1 MKRFNLS
8 EWALSNRV
16 LVGYITLLLGA
27 LGVYSYFHL
36 GQSEDPPFTFR
47 MMVVSTQ
54 WPGATA
60 DEVDRL
66 VTDRIE
72 EKLQELDGLDYL
84 RSYSRP
90 GESQVFVMFREDLPP
105 AAVFDG
111 FYQVRK
117 KIVDMRYRLPAGI
130 VGPAFND
137 EFGDTFGNI
146 YALTGA
152 DFTYQELKDYSDR
165 IRERLL
171 RIPDVAK
178 VELLG
183 VQEERIYIDIA
194 NAKRDQ
200 LGIPPELIT
209 QTLATQNA
217 VAAAGA
223 FDTATDRIY
232 LRVSGNFDAVE
243 QLRRVPL
250 YWQGRSFR
258 LGDIATIH
266 RGYQDPPAAQM
277 RFNGQPAIGIAVSMA
292 RGGDI
297 IGLGKRLDQTF
308 AQLNREVPI
317 GMNLSRVA
325 DQPAAVAR
333 VIREFVHALVEA
345 IVIVL
350 AVCFIALGVRTG
362 VVVALSIPLVLG
374 ATFLV
379 MHMAGIGLHNIS
391 LGALILALGLLVDDA
406 IIAVEMM
413 AVKLEQGYDRFRA
426 AAFAYTSTAFPM
438 LSGTLITAAGFLPI
452 ATAASSTGE
461 YTRALFQVVGLALLL
476 SWLAAVIAVPL
487 LGYYLLPEQES
498 LSETG
503 EHPGKGAAASGQI
516 PDVNAVYQTPFYA
529 RFRRLI
535 RLCIN
540 HRRLTIAMT
549 AALFLGGMALFTRV
563 PKQFFPASNR
573 LELMV
578 DLKLPEGASITET
591 DAVARRLEALLANTP
606 GLDSQA
612 AYIGSGAP
620 RYFLSLDQQLP
631 SASFAQFVLNTHD
644 LAARERIRAHLLE
657 VLPTQF
663 PDVRWRVNRL
673 ENGPPVGYVLQYR
686 VSGPERAVARAFADR
701 IATVMR
707 VNPYAAGVHLDTAE
721 PSKRIG
727 IDIDQDRVR
736 ALGVSTESVAQALA
750 TAINGAT
757 LTHVREYN
765 RLTAVV
771 VRGPPAEREHLELL
785 GSLSVP
791 TASGANIP
799 LAQIARLKY
808 GLEDGILWRRDRT
821 PTISVRADIYADRQP
836 PEVVAELAPAIAGIE
851 AQLPPGYRIEIGG
864 TVEESGKGQ
873 ASVMVGMPLFVLA
886 VITVLM
892 VQLKSFSRT
901 LMVVLT
907 APLGIVGVAL
917 GLLVSGKPFGF
928 VAMLST
934 IALLGMVMRNSVILV
949 DQIRQDLAQGRAPFD
964 AIVEA
969 TVRRFRPIVLTALA
983 AVLAMI
989 PLTGSVFFGPMAVS
1003 IMGGLIAATGLTLV
1017 FVPALYA
1024 AWFRV
1029 PRRDASAATETA
1041 RAQPESY

>member
-1 MKRFNLS
+1 MKPRSAPGFNLS

-16 LVGYITLLLGA
+16 LVIYLTVLLGA
-27 LGVYSYFHL
+27 LGAYSYLHL

-90 GESQVFVMFREDLPP
+90 GESLVFVLFRENLPP
-105 AAVFDG
+105 AAVADG

-117 KIVDMRYRLPAGI
+117 KIGDMRQRLPAGV

-152 DFTYQELKDYSDR
+152 DFSYQELKDTADR
-165 IRERLL
+165 IRARLL
-171 RIPDVAK
+171 RVPDVAK
-178 VELLG
+178 VELIG

-194 NAKRDQ
+194 NARRDQ
-200 LGIPPELIT
+200 LGIPPELVQ
-209 QTLATQNA
+209 QTLAAQNT
-217 VAAAGA
+217 VVSAGA
-223 FDTATDRIY
+223 LDTATDRIH
-232 LRVSGNFDAVE
+232 LRVSGAFATVE
-243 QLRRVPL
+243 HLRQLPIH
-250 YWQGRSFR
+250 WQGRTFR
-258 LGDIATIH
+258 LGDIASIA
-266 RGYQDPPAAQM
+266 RGYQDPPAPRM
-277 RFNGQPAIGIAVSMA
+277 RFAGQPAIGIAVAMA

-297 IGLGKRLDQTF
+297 IGLGRHLDETF
-308 AQLNREVPI
+308 AELNREVPL
-317 GMNLSRVA
+317 GMSLARVA

-333 VIREFVHALVEA
+333 VIREFTRALFEA

-350 AVCFIALGVRTG
+350 AVCFLTLGLRAG

-379 MHMAGIGLHNIS
+379 MHTAGIGLHNIS

-413 AVKLEQGYDRFRA
+413 EVKLAQGFDRIRA
-426 AAFAYTSTAFPM
+426 AAFAYSSTAFPM
-438 LSGTLITAAGFLPI
+438 LSGTLVTAAGFLPI

-461 YTRALFQVVGLALLL
+461 YTRSLFQVVGLALLL
-476 SWLAAVIAVPL
+476 SWLAAVVLVPL
-487 LGYYLLPEQES
+487 LGYYLLPERHAAR
-498 LSETG
+498 TG
-503 EHPGKGAAASGQI
+503 ESGD
-516 PDVNAVYQTPFYA
+516 PHGVYQTAFY
-529 RFRRLI
+529 RRLRAAIAWCI
-535 RLCIN
+535 R
-540 HRRLTIAMT
+540 HRWLTIGFT
-549 AALFLGGMALFTRV
+549 AALFAGGLALFAKV
-563 PKQFFPASNR
+563 PEQFFPASNR
-573 LELMV
+573 LELLV

-591 DAVARRLEALLANTP
+591 DAAARRLEALLAGMP
-606 GLDSQA
+606 GLESA
-612 AYIGSGAP
+612 VAYIGSGTP

-631 SASFAQFVLNTHD
+631 AASFAQFVLNTQD
-644 LAARERIRAHLLE
+644 LAARERIRSRLLE
-657 VLPTQF
+657 LLPTQF

-686 VSGPERAVARAFADR
+686 VSGPDRAVARTFAAR
-701 IATVMR
+701 IAAAMR
-707 VNPYAAGVHLDTAE
+707 ANPYAAGVHLDTAE
-721 PSKRIG
+721 ASKIIRLAV
-727 IDIDQDRVR
+727 DQDRAR
-736 ALGVSTESVAQALA
+736 ALGVSTQSLSQVLE
-750 TAINGAT
+750 TAITGTT
-757 LTHVREYN
+757 LTQLRESN
-765 RLTAVV
+765 RLTGVV
-771 VRGPPAEREHLELL
+771 VRGPPAERAHLELL

-791 TASGANIP
+791 TTAGRNIP
-799 LAQIARLKY
+799 LAQVARLEY
-808 GLEDGILWRRDRT
+808 ALEDGILWRRDRT
-821 PTISVRADIYADRQP
+821 PTISVRADIHADRQP
-836 PEVVAELAPAIAGIE
+836 AEVVAELAPAIADIR
-851 AQLPPGYRIEIGG
+851 AQLPQGYRIEIGG
-864 TVEESGKGQ
+864 TVEDAGKGQ
-873 ASVMVGMPLFVLA
+873 ASVMVGMPLFAIAVL
-886 VITVLM
+886 TVLM
-892 VQLKSFSRT
+892 FQLRSFART

-907 APLGIVGVAL
+907 APLGLVGVAV
-917 GLLVSGKPFGF
+917 GLLVAGKPFGF

-934 IALLGMVMRNSVILV
+934 IALSGMVMRNSVILV
-949 DQIRQDLAQGRAPFD
+949 DQIRQDLERGHTPFA

-989 PLTGSVFFGPMAVS
+989 PLFDSVFFGPMAVA
-1003 IMGGLIAATGLTLV
+1003 IMGGLIAATGLTLI

-1029 PRRDASAATETA
+1029 PYRDAGPATAPTPET
-1041 RAQPESY
+1041 PP

>member
-1 MKRFNLS
+1 MMQFNLS

-16 LVGYITLLLGA
+16 LVVYLTLLIGA
-27 LGVYSYFHL
+27 LGAYGYVHL

-47 MMVVSTQ
+47 MMLVSTQ

-72 EKLQELDGLDYL
+72 EKLQELDGLDYQ

-90 GESQVFVMFREDLPP
+90 GESRVFVLFREDLSP
-105 AAVFDG
+105 AAVSDG

-117 KIVDMRYRLPAGI
+117 KIGDMRHLLPPGVI
-130 VGPAFND
+130 GPAFND

-152 DFTYQELKDYSDR
+152 EFSYQELKDYADR

-171 RIPDVAK
+171 RIGDVAK
-178 VELLG
+178 VEFIGL
-183 VQEERIYIDIA
+183 QEERIYLDIA
-194 NAKRDQ
+194 NARRDQ
-200 LGIPPELIT
+200 LGIPPELIA
-209 QTLATQNA
+209 QTLAAQNA
-217 VAAAGA
+217 VVPAGA
-223 FDTATDRIY
+223 IDTEKDRIY
-232 LRVSGNFDAVE
+232 LRVSGGLDGVE
-243 QLRRVPL
+243 QLRQLPIH
-250 YWQGRSFR
+250 WQGRSVQ
-258 LGDIATIH
+258 LGDIATIQ
-266 RGYQDPPAAQM
+266 RGYQDPPAPQM
-277 RFNGQPAIGIAVSMA
+277 RLNGQPAIGIAVSMA
-292 RGGDI
+292 SGGDI

-308 AQLNREVPI
+308 AQLNREVPL

-333 VIREFVHALVEA
+333 VIREFTNSLLEA

-350 AVCFIALGVRTG
+350 AVCFFTLGVRTG

-379 MHMAGIGLHNIS
+379 MHMAGIGLHSIS

-413 AVKLEQGYDRFRA
+413 AVKLDQGYDRLRA

-438 LSGTLITAAGFLPI
+438 LAGTLITAAGFLPI

-476 SWLAAVIAVPL
+476 SWFAAVLTVPL
-487 LGYYLLPEQES
+487 LGYYLLPEKK
-498 LSETG
+498 LRSETSAHSG
-503 EHPGKGAAASGQI
+503 SDAAGSDRR
-516 PDVNAVYQTPFYA
+516 PDVNAVYQTPFYTH
-529 RFRRLI
+529 FRRLI
-535 RLCIN
+535 TLCIN
-540 HRRLTIAMT
+540 HRWLTIAVT
-549 AALFLGGMALFTRV
+549 AALFLGGLALFATV
-563 PKQFFPASNR
+563 PNQFFPASNR

-578 DLKLPEGASITET
+578 DLKLQEGASIAET
-591 DAVARRLEALLANTP
+591 DAVARRLEALLAGIP
-606 GLDSQA
+606 GLDSQV
-612 AYIGSGAP
+612 AYIGRGAP
-620 RYFLSLDQQLP
+620 RYFLSLDEQLP

-644 LAARERIRAHLLE
+644 LAARERIRANLLE
-657 VLPTQF
+657 VLPAQF

-686 VSGPERAVARAFADR
+686 VSGPERAVARVHADR
-701 IATVMR
+701 IAEAMR
-707 VNPYAAGVHLDTAE
+707 ANPYAVGVHLDTAE
-721 PSKRIG
+721 TSKRIH
-727 IDIDQDRVR
+727 IDIDQDRAR
-736 ALGVSTESVAQALA
+736 ALGVSTQSVSQVLE
-750 TAINGAT
+750 TTINGAT
-757 LTHVREYN
+757 LTQLREDN
-765 RLTAVV
+765 RLTGVV
-771 VRGPPAEREHLELL
+771 VRGPPAERERLELL

-791 TASGANIP
+791 TAHGGNIP
-799 LAQIARLKY
+799 LAQIARLRY
-808 GLEDGILWRRDRT
+808 ELEDGILWRRDRT
-821 PTISVRADIYADRQP
+821 PTITVRADINADRQP

-864 TVEESGKGQ
+864 TVEDSGKGQ
-873 ASVMVGMPLFVLA
+873 ASVMVGMPLFALA
-886 VITVLM
+886 VVTVLM
-892 VQLKSFSRT
+892 LQLKSLSQT
-901 LMVVLT
+901 LMVVLS

-949 DQIRQDLAQGRAPFD
+949 DQIRQDLEQGRAPFD
-964 AIVEA
+964 AVVEA

-983 AVLAMI
+983 TVLAMI

-1003 IMGGLIAATGLTLV
+1003 IMGGLIAATGLTV
-1017 FVPALYA
+1017 IFVPALYA
-1024 AWFRV
+1024 TWYRV
-1029 PRRDASAATETA
+1029 PRRYSSEA
-1041 RAQPESY
+1041 RNSTVVS

>member
-1 MKRFNLS
+1 MTQFNLS

-16 LVGYITLLLGA
+16 LVVYLTLLIGA
-27 LGVYSYFHL
+27 LGAYGYVHL

-90 GESQVFVMFREDLPP
+90 GESQVFVLFREDLPP
-105 AAVFDG
+105 AAVSDG

-117 KIVDMRYRLPAGI
+117 KIGDMRHRLPPGVI
-130 VGPAFND
+130 GPAFND

-152 DFTYQELKDYSDR
+152 EFSYQELKDYADR

-171 RIPDVAK
+171 RIADVAK
-178 VELLG
+178 VEFIGL
-183 VQEERIYIDIA
+183 QEERVYLDIA

-200 LGIPPELIT
+200 LGIPPELIA
-209 QTLATQNA
+209 QTLAAQNA
-217 VAAAGA
+217 VVPAGA
-223 FDTATDRIY
+223 IDTEKDRIY
-232 LRVSGNFDAVE
+232 LRVSGGLDGVE
-243 QLRRVPL
+243 QLRQLPIR
-250 YWQGRSFR
+250 WQGRSFQ

-266 RGYQDPPAAQM
+266 RGYQDPPAPEM

-292 RGGDI
+292 SGGDI

-308 AQLNREVPI
+308 AQLNREVPL

-333 VIREFVHALVEA
+333 VIREFINALFEA

-350 AVCFIALGVRTG
+350 AVCFFTLGVRTG

-379 MHMAGIGLHNIS
+379 MHMAGIGLHSIS

-413 AVKLEQGYDRFRA
+413 AVKLDQGYDRLRA

-438 LSGTLITAAGFLPI
+438 LAGTLITAAGFLPI

-476 SWLAAVIAVPL
+476 SWFAAVLTVPL
-487 LGYYLLPEQES
+487 LGYYLLPEKK
-498 LSETG
+498 LRSETSARSG
-503 EHPGKGAAASGQI
+503 DGAAASGQT

-529 RFRRLI
+529 GFRRLI
-535 RLCIN
+535 TLCIN
-540 HRRLTIAMT
+540 RRWLTIT
-549 AALFLGGMALFTRV
+549 LTVALFLGGVALFATV
-563 PKQFFPASNR
+563 PNQFFPASNR

-578 DLKLPEGASITET
+578 DLKLQEGASIAET
-591 DAVARRLEALLANTP
+591 DAVAGRLEALLAGIP
-606 GLDSQA
+606 GLDSQV
-612 AYIGSGAP
+612 AYIGRGAP
-620 RYFLSLDQQLP
+620 RYFLSLDEQLP

-657 VLPTQF
+657 VLPAQF

-686 VSGPERAVARAFADR
+686 VSGPERAVARVHADR
-701 IATVMR
+701 IAAAMR
-707 VNPYAAGVHLDTAE
+707 ANPYAVGVHLDTAE
-721 PSKRIG
+721 ASKRIH
-727 IDIDQDRVR
+727 IDIDQDRAR
-736 ALGVSTESVAQALA
+736 ALGVSTQSVSQLLE

-757 LTHVREYN
+757 LTQLREDN
-765 RLTAVV
+765 RLTGVV

-791 TASGANIP
+791 TAHGGNIP
-799 LAQIARLKY
+799 LAQIARLRY

-821 PTISVRADIYADRQP
+821 PTISVRADINADRQP

-864 TVEESGKGQ
+864 TVEDSGKGQ
-873 ASVMVGMPLFVLA
+873 ASVMVGMPLFALA
-886 VITVLM
+886 VVTVLM
-892 VQLKSFSRT
+892 LQLKSLSQT

-949 DQIRQDLAQGRAPFD
+949 DQIRQDLELGRAPFD
-964 AIVEA
+964 AVVEA

-983 AVLAMI
+983 TVLAMI

-1003 IMGGLIAATGLTLV
+1003 IMGGLIAATGLTLM

-1024 AWFRV
+1024 AWYRA
-1029 PRRDASAATETA
+1029 PCRYSSEA
-1041 RAQPESY
+1041 RNSTVVS